1 MIERMTRDAHARRRG
16 LERNPRPHPPLR
28 PGKPPVATSATG
40 YPFRLKGSALRG
52 RTAPGVEIRELAQ
65 GFSTLA
71 VLPPEENGQN
81 NRS

>member
-40 YPFRLKGSALRG
+40 YPFRLKETALGG
-52 RTAPGVEIRELAQ
+52 RTAREVNFRRLKRGVAK
-65 GFSTLA
+65 FSLFFK
-71 VLPPEENGQN
+71 VFQCVKS
-81 NRS
+81 RF